1 MDSQSIV
8 YVVDDDKAVL
18 DSTTALLESVGLKVK
33 PFASAEEFLLG
44 YLPDQSRCLLLDVR
58 LPGMSGIALAKKL
71 EADGSDLTV
80 ILISG
85 HATSEVSE
93 EAMSGNVIGRFEKPM
108 DSHQLIELIRNVINR
123 GRSNQTDC

>member
-44 YLPDQSRCLLLDVR
+44 YWPDQSGCLLLDVR